1 MINPAETSAPKWSA
15 VALILLVSLI
25 AVSFLYSPGT
35 EDIRIWNYWIDEISS
50 YGLIG
55 GFAHGGGA
63 FPHDYPPLVFIML
76 AAVSRCAD
84 ALSTSAF
91 VVLKCS
97 LLLFLF
103 ATSGCFYWFTRN
115 LVLTAALEFTL
126 LLSSVALG
134 YLDIWFAPFL
144 IAGLFC
150 LQRGNLTLG
159 VLLFTVSCS
168 IKWQPLV
175 IAPFICI
182 YVWSAVQDVPSW
194 REKLRRQIMPFA
206 VAALVVA
213 MPLAAIFGTSI
224 IHSLQLAMSHDYL
237 SGLALN
243 FSWLHTWA
251 LHLAQ
256 PEKYGALQDG
266 QIGIIHTHEALVKL
280 PEKILFYASY
290 SAVLIVFARQKKTF
304 ERLIVYSV
312 LGYMAYFVFNTGVH
326 ENHLFLA
333 SCLAWMLVFLDPS
346 HLLRCINLSIAA
358 NINPIFFYGFFGKG
372 LPFPHVIAG
381 IDITLLFAVANLCL
395 FAGLLLHTF
404 KTDGVG
410 VRFWQA
416 ARR

>member
-1 MINPAETSAPKWSA
+1 
-15 VALILLVSLI
+15 
-25 AVSFLYSPGT
+25 
-35 EDIRIWNYWIDEISS
+35 
-50 YGLIG
+50 
-55 GFAHGGGA
+55 
-63 FPHDYPPLVFIML
+63 
-76 AAVSRCAD
+76 
-84 ALSTSAF
+84 
-91 VVLKCS
+91 
-97 LLLFLF
+97 
-103 ATSGCFYWFTRN
+103 
-115 LVLTAALEFTL
+115 
-126 LLSSVALG
+126 
-134 YLDIWFAPFL
+134 LDIWFAPFL

-159 VLLFTVSCS
+159 VLLFTVSCF

-182 YVWSAVQDVPSW
+182 YVWSAVQDVPS
-194 REKLRRQIMPFA
+194 RRDKLRRQIMPFA

-213 MPLAAIFGTSI
+213 VPLAAIFGTAI

-251 LHLAQ
+251 LHLAE

-266 QIGIIHTHEALVKL
+266 QIGIIHTHETLVIL

-290 SAVLIVFARQKKTF
+290 AIILIAFARQKKTF
-304 ERLIVYSV
+304 ERLIIYSV
-312 LGYMAYFVFNTGVH
+312 LGYMAYFVFNSGVY
-326 ENHLFLA
+326 ENHLFLVC
-333 SCLAWMLVFLDPS
+333 CLAWILVFLDPGL
-346 HLLRCINLSIAA
+346 LLRCTNLSIAA

-372 LPFPHVIAG
+372 LPFPHAIGG

-395 FAGLLLHTF
+395 FVGLLLHTF

-410 VRFWQA
+410 VRFWQPA